1 MSNQEIICPSCGYY
15 CLGNGG
21 LGCIDKPTLTSE
33 TNKDL
38 TGIEED
44 LEDLKG
50 KISELEFDNIFDLI
64 AEDLN
69 DAAAMKFKADLLL
82 AIRDM
87 FEQKSRSD

>member
-1 MSNQEIICPSCGYY
+1 MSNQEIICPTCGYY
-15 CLGNGG
+15 CLGKGG

-38 TGIEED
+38 E
-44 LEDLKG
+44 G

-64 AEDLN
+64 AEDPN
-69 DAAAMKFKADLLL
+69 DAAAMKFRADLLL

-87 FEQKSRSD
+87 FEQKNRSD